1 MIRPGPVYPDC
12 NADAIRV
19 RRHANNGDERM
30 EALSRSTG
38 RRTRSLVILA
48 AGLLLPFAATPLV
61 AQDQDAELDP
71 SADQTSAE
79 VEAATAAATEW
90 LALIDAGEYGES
102 WREAA
107 SAIQDAVTPAVWET
121 SLTDARSQF
130 EPFGE
135 RTLTSSQQMTD
146 PPGAPAG
153 DYVLL
158 QYRTEVSGD
167 RTVTETVV
175 PMKEGDAWKVS
186 GYFVHPE

>member
-1 MIRPGPVYPDC
+1 
-12 NADAIRV
+12 
-19 RRHANNGDERM
+19 M

-38 RRTRSLVILA
+38 RGTRSLVILA
-48 AGLLLPFAATPLV
+48 AGLLLPFAATPLA
-61 AQDQDAELDP
+61 AQDQGAEADP
-71 SADQTSAE
+71 PTTDEASAE
-79 VEAATAAATEW
+79 VEAAAAAATEW
-90 LALIDAGEYGES
+90 LALVDAGEYEES
-102 WREAA
+102 WRQAA
-107 SAIQDAVTPAVWET
+107 SAFQDAVTPAVWET

-135 RTLTSSQQMTD
+135 RTLTSSQQVTD

-153 DYVLL
+153 EYVML

-186 GYFVHPE
+186 GYFVQP